1 MDTLSNFNMNR
12 AFALN
17 LKESRVKKSI
27 QIIQR
32 ISPKGRLLDVGC
44 STGEWALFWK
54 NDGWES
60 YGIDVNKENISQAE
74 KKGIIT
80 KLCDLNSQQIPFAD
94 GYFDVI
100 IAGEVIEHLVDT
112 DRFVRDLF
120 RCLKVGGYLLIT
132 TPNLVSLENR
142 LRILF
147 GFYPI
152 WVDYKLENSG
162 HVRAY
167 TPRTLKKHL
176 HSIGFEIIKTTGN
189 WVPFI
194 PQRILNDVQCPM
206 LAISGSIF
214 PSLSMDIIMLARKN
228 SDD

>member
-1 MDTLSNFNMNR
+1 MNR

-152 WVDYKLENSG
+152 WVDYKLANSG
-162 HVRAY
+162 HVSPSATLRSWGGGRDTTSFHNPQCRNIFSTTNELEPIPDQHRDRAGGD
-167 TPRTLKKHL
+167 P
-176 HSIGFEIIKTTGN
+176 
-189 WVPFI
+189 
-194 PQRILNDVQCPM
+194 
-206 LAISGSIF
+206 
-214 PSLSMDIIMLARKN
+214 
-228 SDD
+228 